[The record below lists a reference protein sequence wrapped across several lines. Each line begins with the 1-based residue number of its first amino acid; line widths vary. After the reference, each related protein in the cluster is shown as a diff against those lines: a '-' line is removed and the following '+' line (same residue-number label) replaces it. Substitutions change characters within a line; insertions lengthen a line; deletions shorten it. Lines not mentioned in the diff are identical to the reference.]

1 MQARSSFSENRTS
14 RSTLP
19 CRTRD
24 DLIESHVDGQDPA
37 QRGAY
42 CDITKPDD
50 RASYE
55 GIPHCLAVC
64 VYARFTDHDDQR
76 DDKKADEKAKGY
88 LLGVAS
94 SNDRPE

>member
-1 MQARSSFSENRTS
+1 MAIQT
-14 RSTLP
+14 
-19 CRTRD
+19 D

-42 CDITKPDD
+42 RDITKPDG
-50 RASYE
+50 RAGYE

-76 DDKKADEKAKGY
+76 DDKKLMRKPKVIFSAWH
-88 LLGVAS
+88 LLTIDQ
-94 SNDRPE
+94 NNLNFFIL

>member
-1 MQARSSFSENRTS
+1 MTPERMAIQT
-14 RSTLP
+14 
-19 CRTRD
+19 D

-42 CDITKPDD
+42 RDITKPDG
-50 RASYE
+50 RAGYE

-88 LLGVAS
+88 LLSVAS